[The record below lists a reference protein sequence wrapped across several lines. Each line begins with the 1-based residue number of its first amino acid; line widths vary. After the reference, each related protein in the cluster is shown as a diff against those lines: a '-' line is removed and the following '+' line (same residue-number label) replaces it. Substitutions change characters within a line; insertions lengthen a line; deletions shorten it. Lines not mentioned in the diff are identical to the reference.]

1 MNSPDPQQE
10 YANALHRIAELE
22 AHNEQ
27 LLADKE
33 ASPAIIAGYRER
45 GEQLLARIAEL
56 EQQLAE
62 TDQAIV
68 DRLLRMKELDKENAS
83 LKDRIAELEQQL
95 EEEGKEYVTTF
106 REGYDEGMERAA
118 EIMLAIGYCEDDAEL
133 DHIRREI
140 EK

>member
-1 MNSPDPQQE
+1 MGRPRHTSVAEQNVWMEQ
-10 YANALHRIAELE
+10 RIAELE

-56 EQQLAE
+56 EQDLREMDAE
-62 TDQAIV
+62 N
-68 DRLLRMKELDKENAS
+68 DRLSVERFN
-83 LKDRIAELEQQL
+83 
-95 EEEGKEYVTTF
+95 
-106 REGYDEGMERAA
+106 EGMERAA
-118 EIMLAIGYCEDDAEL
+118 EIAKENTALCSIDRDYLCFQASSIAQD
-133 DHIRREI
+133 IRKEI